1 MSFKIENGLR
11 LLRMREEK
19 IKQDNEKF
27 VKESIQDNL
36 THIENEIMLR
46 KFARFVPDPTFSCK
60 YVENE
65 IFKNQEILDTVLN
78 TLVEQGYDYSITFES
93 YTVNTKE
100 VPNPDYNKINIFS
113 LEDRTIQVPDLK
125 LLKVLTVWVKDHKPE
140 GI

>member
-1 MSFKIENGLR
+1 MSYKIENGLR

-19 IKQDNEKF
+19 FKQDTEKF
-27 VKESIQDNL
+27 VKESIQKNL
-36 THIENEIMLR
+36 TYIENEIMCR
-46 KFARFVPDPTFSCK
+46 KFAQYKPYRIVSDRH
-60 YVENE
+60 YENP
-65 IFKNQEILDTVLN
+65 IFNNQEILDTVLK

-140 GI
+140 GV